1 MLLSLEAASL
11 SCLLPLPSVLCSPE
25 STSKSLSGNSA
36 AFWAGTQPLLLA
48 ISPALGP
55 YVLPPG
61 ARHRSS
67 AWQPAWR
74 TPPRTSRQHLGRAEA
89 LRERGSP
96 RRPPCLSRPQEAL
109 SVLPAPP
116 ATPAASRTPGQAASL
131 SSVPGPTASAP
142 VRASRTILLP
152 QMEARLH
159 YSSILLPELSDF
171 FDINIMQFLCLQ
183 VFQRV
188 LFKDNSQV
196 LGPAPIMAQPL
207 LLDIHPPWILYSN
220 HTWLAHLLAVSCP
233 CTFKLLWVNCAFPGQ
248 KQSRDEGLEGDSPR
262 PREWGAGCGGGE
274 KRWVPGVV
282 EEEPVSVTVNR
293 MEKIIHGR
301 QANDGKGGRRQTR
314 PGSWLHCAVSIST
327 APATGKALP
336 CSRETT
342 GRAAQGTER
351 NRTASRFKTDRTRL
365 TLQQHGAWGADT
377 LHSWKSA
384 CNF

>member
-1 MLLSLEAASL
+1 MPPAPPLGPVLPRVHVQVPLGQQRRLLVRDATASLGVLAGPGALRAAPRGPSSVLRLATRLEDAAS
-11 SCLLPLPSVLCSPE
+11 P
-25 STSKSLSGNSA
+25 
-36 AFWAGTQPLLLA
+36 
-48 ISPALGP
+48 
-55 YVLPPG
+55 
-61 ARHRSS
+61 
-67 AWQPAWR
+67 
-74 TPPRTSRQHLGRAEA
+74 TSRQHLGRAEA

-96 RRPPCLSRPQEAL
+96 RRPPCLSRPREAL

-233 CTFKLLWVNCAFPGQ
+233 CTFKLL
-248 KQSRDEGLEGDSPR
+248 
-262 PREWGAGCGGGE
+262 
-274 KRWVPGVV
+274 
-282 EEEPVSVTVNR
+282 
-293 MEKIIHGR
+293 
-301 QANDGKGGRRQTR
+301 
-314 PGSWLHCAVSIST
+314 
-327 APATGKALP
+327 
-336 CSRETT
+336 
-342 GRAAQGTER
+342 
-351 NRTASRFKTDRTRL
+351 
-365 TLQQHGAWGADT
+365 
-377 LHSWKSA
+377 
-384 CNF
+384 NFSG

>member
-248 KQSRDEGLEGDSPR
+248 K
-262 PREWGAGCGGGE
+262 
-274 KRWVPGVV
+274 
-282 EEEPVSVTVNR
+282 
-293 MEKIIHGR
+293 
-301 QANDGKGGRRQTR
+301 
-314 PGSWLHCAVSIST
+314 
-327 APATGKALP
+327 
-336 CSRETT
+336 
-342 GRAAQGTER
+342 
-351 NRTASRFKTDRTRL
+351 
-365 TLQQHGAWGADT
+365 
-377 LHSWKSA
+377 
-384 CNF
+384 